1 MKKEEFATHSDIYP
15 AYAGMFHAFQLI
27 NKAHVVMLIEEA
39 IITKGDGAK
48 ILGALLEIDKEGEN
62 LKLDPYLEDIY
73 MNIEQQIIERIGE
86 DSGGKM
92 HTGRSRND
100 LYACAYRIIL
110 RDKLLK
116 IMQEINKIRESLL
129 NRASEHYDTVMPGFT
144 HTQPAQPTTLGHY
157 FLATGDSIE
166 EDFSRI
172 KDAYKRT
179 NLNPL
184 GAAAFA
190 GTGFPISRLRTTELL
205 AFDGIVENSLKSVS
219 DYSYMAEALSSL
231 AILMGNISRFA
242 GDLITWSTP
251 AFGMVE
257 LDQSFVGISSI
268 MPQKRNPV
276 TAEFIRSITGEVN
289 GSLIKALT
297 IIKGIPSGFNM
308 DLLYLGGCLG
318 VFEVV
323 HSCMRLLNGIIS
335 TLVVHKDAMEK
346 RATDGFSI
354 STELADTL
362 VREKGISFRT
372 AHRIVA
378 AAVRMAHEQGQD
390 NITTDMINQA
400 SKKVIGQTIGLKR
413 EKMSVSIPQILRIR
427 KSNGGA
433 SPIEVQRMIK
443 SRQAGL
449 NKENLWVK
457 QEIDIIKNSKVKLT
471 RAVINSDA

>member
-1 MKKEEFATHSDIYP
+1 MKKEEFVTHSDIYP
-15 AYAGMFHAFQLI
+15 AYAGLFHAFQLI

-39 IITKGDGAK
+39 IITKEDGAR

-62 LKLDPYLEDIY
+62 LKLDPHLEDIY
-73 MNIEQQIIERIGE
+73 LNIEQQIIERIGE
-86 DSGGKM
+86 DIGGGM

-110 RDKLLK
+110 RDKLLR
-116 IMQEINKIRESLL
+116 IMQEVNKIRESLL
-129 NRASEHYDTVMPGFT
+129 NRAGEHYDTVMPGFT

-157 FLATGDSIE
+157 FLAIGDSLE
-166 EDFSRI
+166 EDSSRI

-190 GTGFPISRLRTTELL
+190 GTGFPINRVRTTELL

-219 DYSYMAEALSSL
+219 DYSYMVEALSSL

-257 LDQSFVGISSI
+257 LDDSFVGISSI

-276 TAEFIRSITGEVN
+276 TAEFIRSLTGEVN

-318 VFEVV
+318 VFGVV
-323 HSCMRLLNGIIS
+323 HSCMRVLNGIIS
-335 TLVVHKDAMEK
+335 TLRVHKDKMGK

-372 AHRIVA
+372 AHRIIA
-378 AAVRMAHEQGQD
+378 AAVKMALEQGQD
-390 NITTDMINQA
+390 NITTDLINQA
-400 SKKVIGQTIGLKR
+400 AKKVIGKTIELKN
-413 EKMSVSIPQILRIR
+413 EKMSVSMPQILRIR

-433 SPIEVQRMIK
+433 SPIEVQRMLK

-457 QEIDIIKNSKVKLT
+457 QEIDRIENSKVKLT
-471 RAVINSDA
+471 RVVINSSA